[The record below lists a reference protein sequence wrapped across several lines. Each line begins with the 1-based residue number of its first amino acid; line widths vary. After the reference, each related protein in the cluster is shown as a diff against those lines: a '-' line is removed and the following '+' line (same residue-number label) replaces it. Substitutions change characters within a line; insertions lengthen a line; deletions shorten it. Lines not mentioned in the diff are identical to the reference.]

1 MYQATW
7 LAISPA
13 LALSLAVFRFSM
25 LGEALRDFLNPR
37 LKGGG

>member
-13 LALSLAVFRFSM
+13 LALSLAVFGFSM
-25 LGEALRDFLNPR
+25 LGEALGDLLDPR